1 MHWRFCSLA
10 LSHRYVCFLFS
21 LHGDHRFFVGFA
33 DVIREHFR
41 VQRDALLKQCS
52 EWLKL
57 CEDPDEERKLRQAV
71 DKLREELQK
80 LEEQSDEQDGE

>member
-1 MHWRFCSLA
+1 MFPLG
-10 LSHRYVCFLFS
+10 
-21 LHGDHRFFVGFA
+21 LHGDHRFFAGFA

-80 LEEQSDEQDGE
+80 LEEQSDGQDEE